1 MDSGAKAQSNKILF
15 FFYRRLPVPHLRSR
29 IRRALY
35 LLKISSSNHMII
47 NNSGEIVAVCFSL

>member
-1 MDSGAKAQSNKILF
+1 MDSGSKAQNNQILF

-35 LLKISSSNHMII
+35 LFEISSSNHMII
-47 NNSGEIVAVCFSL
+47 NNSGEIVGV